1 MTPST
6 DITPEIL
13 LIDIGNS
20 RIKWHMHSELNPITP
35 YSTPEAIPH
44 YEPEA
49 FIRLSNAWSAKP
61 APTQVRILNVAH
73 HNILERVTQHIHH
86 TWGGHIPIHVAQ
98 AHPHT
103 GLQTHYNTQHI
114 GIDRYAQI
122 LGAIA
127 HLPNRAQYVISVG
140 TAITIDA
147 IHENNTHLGGVI
159 LPSHYLMRS
168 ALHQHTA
175 RLPLEGGALTS
186 PHYPLNTHDALFT
199 GAVFATIGAIELFIA
214 QHPPAQL
221 HNNPHHASP
230 AQCLICGGNAAQLIT
245 QWQQLR
251 PHLNDSNGHIAPP
264 IHAPTLGL
272 YGLLRN
278 Q

>member
-1 MTPST
+1 MTPTT
-6 DITPEIL
+6 DLKPKIL

-20 RIKWHMHSELNPITP
+20 RIKWHLHTDLNPITP
-35 YSTPEAIPH
+35 HSTPEAIPH
-44 YEPEA
+44 YEPDA
-49 FIRLSNAWSAKP
+49 FTRLGKAWHAQR
-61 APTQVRILNVAH
+61 APNQVHILNVAH
-73 HNILERVTQHIHH
+73 TAILEQVIQCIHH

-98 AHPHT
+98 AHPNT
-103 GLQTHYNTQHI
+103 RLQTHYNTQHI
-114 GIDRYAQI
+114 GIDRYSQI
-122 LGAIA
+122 LGAIT

-147 IHENNTHLGGVI
+147 VHENNTHLGGII

-175 RLPLEGGALTS
+175 RLPLEGGTLTS
-186 PHYPLNTHDALFT
+186 PHHPLNTHDALFT

-214 QHPPAQL
+214 QYPPSQL
-221 HNNPHHASP
+221 HTNPEQSSP
-230 AQCLICGGNAAQLIT
+230 AQCLICGGDAAELIT
-245 QWQQLR
+245 QWHQLR

-272 YGLLRN
+272 YGLLRS